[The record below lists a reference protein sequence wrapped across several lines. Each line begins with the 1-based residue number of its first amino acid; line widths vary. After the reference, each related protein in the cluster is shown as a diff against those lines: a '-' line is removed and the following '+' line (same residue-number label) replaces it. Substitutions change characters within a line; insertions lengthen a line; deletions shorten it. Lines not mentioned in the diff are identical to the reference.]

1 MRTQGLFMSVL
12 LLLMVAASCSKE
24 KDEVSDNY
32 TMTPPKEAN
41 TSQSDESSKY
51 SVNAPS
57 MECNFRGVWTVDDVS
72 ADTVDVNVRTG
83 VNIIDYGV
91 INTVAFYGFPYREM
105 TKKIL
110 PDVNIAKI
118 TTSMIVGG
126 PLPADEAMLLEAIIA
141 HGDNYNCMQN
151 CESEEYR
158 CIGLSENAIY
168 LELKPG
174 QDYAVQYLPWVVT
187 TVQGDMFPMVAAIV
201 PDKSTATLDTKGET
215 FSSTLTVS
223 QVEYK
228 AGGETV
234 IKKLNPEI
242 KLKYTSIEKIALA
255 TLGN

>member
-1 MRTQGLFMSVL
+1 MRTQGLFMAVL
-12 LLLMVAASCSKE
+12 LLTMAASCSKE
-24 KDEVSDNY
+24 KEEDRDYAIEYSDVNMPPSNSY
-32 TMTPPKEAN
+32 KSSTNSVTP
-41 TSQSDESSKY
+41 
-51 SVNAPS
+51 PS

-91 INTVAFYGFPYREM
+91 INTVAFYGFPYRAM

-110 PDVNIAKI
+110 PEVNIAKI

-126 PLPADEAMLLEAIIA
+126 PLPADEAMLLDAIIA
-141 HGDNYNCMQN
+141 HGDNYNCIGN
-151 CESEEYR
+151 YVSEEYR

-174 QDYAVQYLPWVVT
+174 QDYAVQFLPWVVT
-187 TVQGDMFPMVAAIV
+187 TAQGDTFPMVATIV

-228 AGGETV
+228 VSGETV

>member
-1 MRTQGLFMSVL
+1 MRTQGLFMSAL
-12 LLLMVAASCSKE
+12 LFLTLAASCSKE
-24 KDEVSDNY
+24 KEEDWESGIGH
-32 TMTPPKEAN
+32 PIEAYMP
-41 TSQSDESSKY
+41 QSDESSKY
-51 SVNAPS
+51 SVNAPL

-91 INTVAFYGFPYREM
+91 INWVAFYGFPYREM

-110 PDVNIAKI
+110 PGVNIAKI
-118 TTSMIVGG
+118 TTSMIVGR
-126 PLPADEAMLLEAIIA
+126 PLPADEAMLLDAIIA
-141 HGDNYNCMQN
+141 HGDGYNCMEN
-151 CESEEYR
+151 YVSEEYR

-187 TVQGDMFPMVAAIV
+187 TVQGDMFPMVATIV

-228 AGGETV
+228 VSGETMV
-234 IKKLNPEI
+234 KKLNPEI